1 MLEEGFEY
9 GEAGVRAFTETYGLL
24 EKITVIEPADN
35 ACSEARVTTRL
46 RHRPG
51 ASPLLFGRFLMS
63 LGAFVSLEDI
73 FDALPPYREEV
84 VRVEMDQPLQKAYE
98 DLEQDIKKALREH
111 RGNQSVTSAALNA
124 LLAYPDRPF
133 GFGDLIGR
141 EFNPETQRR
150 EPFLIAATRDLDE
163 DFVYAKERRLVEEV
177 KSSLERGRKV
187 QVYAVYTQKRD
198 VTRRLER
205 ILAEEGIRVAVLT
218 IEIAPEQRESWY
230 ERQLRAGVQVVIA
243 HPRLVQTGLDLW
255 SFPDI
260 FFYET
265 GYSIYTLRQASRRS
279 WRIGQWSNVNV
290 KFFYYAGTMQEACL
304 RLMGKKL
311 LVSLAMEGKFA
322 TDGLQAID
330 EGDDILMAMAR
341 ELVTEKGIGENA
353 DAVWKRLV
361 EKQAEVFGVRAVETS
376 PSETEPEP
384 PERDLPEVIIPTAAP
399 IPALVTQLLM
409 FGISLESQPRHKASR
424 RQASGATTSDQPG
437 LFDNWK

>member
-1 MLEEGFEY
+1 
-9 GEAGVRAFTETYGLL
+9 
-24 EKITVIEPADN
+24 
-35 ACSEARVTTRL
+35 
-46 RHRPG
+46 
-51 ASPLLFGRFLMS
+51 MS

-73 FDALPPYREEV
+73 SDALPPYREEV
-84 VRVEMDQPLQKAYE
+84 VSIEMDQPLKKAYE
-98 DLEQDIKKALREH
+98 DLEEDIKKALREH
-111 RGNQSVTSAALNA
+111 RGNQSVISVALNA

-133 GFGDLIGR
+133 AFGDLIGR

-150 EPFLIAATRDLDE
+150 EPFLIAATPDLDQNL
-163 DFVYAKERRLVEEV
+163 VYAKERRLMEEV
-177 KSSLERGRKV
+177 KASLERGRKV

-198 VTRRLER
+198 VTRRLES
-205 ILAEEGIRVAVLT
+205 ILAKEGIPVAVLT
-218 IEIAPEQRESWY
+218 TDVAPELRESWY
-230 ERQLRAGVQVVIA
+230 ERQLQAGVQVVVA

-279 WRIGQWSNVNV
+279 WRIGQWSNVTV
-290 KFFYYAGTMQEACL
+290 KFFYYAGTMQEACM

-341 ELVTEKGIGENA
+341 ELVTEKGIGETA

-361 EKQAEVFGVRAVETS
+361 EKQVEVFGVRPVETR
-376 PSETEPEP
+376 EAEIEAEP
-384 PERDLPEVIIPTAAP
+384 RVQDQTEVIIPPVAP
-399 IPALVTQLLM
+399 IPAVATQLLM
-409 FGISLESQPRHKASR
+409 FGMRHEPVQRPKSSHKSLTASALSN
-424 RQASGATTSDQPG
+424 QLA
-437 LFDNWK
+437 LFGN